1 MFEKFQEIAT
11 EGCRASAAFVINN
24 KSYIAFANEI
34 GSASSVVYKRAGMH
48 FVKLQNLQKH
58 RAMDIQSFYINDDVF
73 LAIASQPVSYIN
85 KWSGRWFV
93 QFKTILTSGARAL
106 HPFVM
111 GGQTFL
117 GVADQYR
124 TKTELYRFSAPGQF
138 TKYQELSTH
147 LNTRVILIWLLLI
160 LERTKGTL
168 KVRCTS
174 GPYCCEVLNES
185 YFKICFI
192 SLVLILSTQRF
203 SCFDLLFLLVLEF
216 MLSSRIYL
224 MSFQEYSLLVIVRC
238 QFFIGGRAFDVR
250 ADHGSLVSFKFLFG
264 FVNLR
269 FSFSLVC
276 SFLPIETNQV
286 QSTQAEF
293 TQLFYSFY
301 GCILF
306 MAGLLIYSYT
316 VEPPLSGQ

>member
-1 MFEKFQEIAT
+1 
-11 EGCRASAAFVINN
+11 
-24 KSYIAFANEI
+24 
-34 GSASSVVYKRAGMH
+34 MH
-48 FVKLQNLQKH
+48 RTMDVK
-58 RAMDIQSFYINDDVF
+58 SFYINYDVF
-73 LAIASQPVSYIN
+73 LAIASQTESYIN
-85 KWSGRWFV
+85 KWNGSQFV

-111 GGQTFL
+111 CGQTFL

-192 SLVLILSTQRF
+192 SLVLILST
-203 SCFDLLFLLVLEF
+203 
-216 MLSSRIYL
+216 
-224 MSFQEYSLLVIVRC
+224 
-238 QFFIGGRAFDVR
+238 
-250 ADHGSLVSFKFLFG
+250 
-264 FVNLR
+264 
-269 FSFSLVC
+269 
-276 SFLPIETNQV
+276 
-286 QSTQAEF
+286 
-293 TQLFYSFY
+293 
-301 GCILF
+301 
-306 MAGLLIYSYT
+306 
-316 VEPPLSGQ
+316 